1 MPDICSPHYLKD
13 IIEVPVEKDKYR
25 ATWMAGN
32 LNQCA
37 LILGKG
43 QGCRALYHK
52 VNK

>member
-1 MPDICSPHYLKD
+1 MPDICSPYYLKD
-13 IIEVPVEKDKYR
+13 IIEVEKDKYR

-32 LNQCA
+32 LNLCA
-37 LILGKG
+37 LISGKG